1 MIPMGQNCGVREVLQ
16 KHPSICSGLLK
27 HISIAM
33 KMHTV
38 IKENQ
43 SMIELYKE
51 AQQDRSEA

>member
-1 MIPMGQNCGVREVLQ
+1 MMPMGQNCGVREVSQ
-16 KHPSICSGLLK
+16 KHPLLCSGLLK

-43 SMIELYKE
+43 SMTELYKE
-51 AQQDRSEA
+51 AQQDQSEV